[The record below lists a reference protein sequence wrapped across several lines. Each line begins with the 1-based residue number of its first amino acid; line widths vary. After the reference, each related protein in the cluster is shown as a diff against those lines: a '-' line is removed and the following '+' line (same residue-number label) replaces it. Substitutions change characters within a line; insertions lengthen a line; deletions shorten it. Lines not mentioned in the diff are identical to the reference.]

1 MHLRVLARVRR
12 VLPCAMDL
20 FFRFDFAA
28 ARYLPRLALSH
39 RCHRLHGHT
48 FQIEMTIRGEL
59 DQDSGWIVDFDDVDR
74 IMGELKDEL
83 DHRQL
88 NDIPGLENPTTE
100 HLAQW
105 LWARIAQRCEGLYRV
120 TVQEHPSRGVSYYGP
135 AR

>member
-1 MHLRVLARVRR
+1 ME
-12 VLPCAMDL
+12 L

-28 ARYLPRLALSH
+28 ARYLPNLVASH

-48 FQIEMTIRGEL
+48 FQIELTIRGEL
-59 DQDSGWIVDFDDVDR
+59 DQNSGWIVDFDDVDQ
-74 IMGELKDEL
+74 IMSELKDEL

-100 HLAQW
+100 RLAQW
-105 LWARIAQRCEGLYRV
+105 LWTRIAQRFAGLYQV

>member
-1 MHLRVLARVRR
+1 
-12 VLPCAMDL
+12 MDL

-28 ARYLPRLALSH
+28 ARYLPYLPASH

-48 FQIEMTIRGEL
+48 FCVELTIRGEL
-59 DQDSGWIVDFDDVDR
+59 GVDSGWIVDFDDVDR
-74 IMGELKDEL
+74 AMVELKDEL

-100 HLAQW
+100 RLAQW
-105 LWARIAQRCEGLYRV
+105 LWTRISQRLAGLYRV

-135 AR
+135 A

>member
-1 MHLRVLARVRR
+1 
-12 VLPCAMDL
+12 MDL

-28 ARYLPRLALSH
+28 ARYLPNLSASH

-48 FQIEMTIRGEL
+48 FHVELTIRGEVGR
-59 DQDSGWIVDFDDVDR
+59 DTGWIVDFDDVDR
-74 IMGELKDEL
+74 IIGELKDDL

-100 HLAQW
+100 RVAEW
-105 LWARIAQRCEGLYRV
+105 LWARIVARFAGLYRV
-120 TVQEHPSRGVSYYGP
+120 TVQEHPSRGVSYYGG